1 MNVGDSM
8 RCNKC
13 DMNVELKWN
22 YCPYCENKINSI
34 NQLELDTTKKDQIDD
49 HCEKCGLLLEKYWKV
64 CPKCGDKNSF
74 FSKEAYENN
83 SEVKKNEERKIKERK
98 RSNSKLWVLLDVFCL
113 TFAFPLNLIYYFFIL
128 KGFGTTLIDVFTPDG
143 VANFIWSLIKIP
155 IVGAGAWIGFSVVSF
170 LVFSTFI
177 SSIYNVCVA
186 KTKNIIWKL
195 IFWLDILSGLIVVL
209 FFILGSIFF

>member
-34 NQLELDTTKKDQIDD
+34 NQLELDTTKKDQVDD
-49 HCEKCGLLLEKYWKV
+49 HCEKCGLLLEKHWKV

-74 FSKEAYENN
+74 FFKEAYENN

-98 RSNSKLWVLLDVFCL
+98 RSNSKLWVLLDIFCL

-128 KGFGTTLIDVFTPDG
+128 KGFGTTLIDENASCHLALGAGFPECIKGGLDLSDDELLKAGVNVSKNHVDFMIGTPDLTITG
-143 VANFIWSLIKIP
+143 TTKDGKKVP
-155 IVGAGAWIGFSVVSF
+155 IFVNGNYTEE
-170 LVFSTFI
+170 L
-177 SSIYNVCVA
+177 
-186 KTKNIIWKL
+186 
-195 IFWLDILSGLIVVL
+195 LSKCL
-209 FFILGSIFF
+209 SD